1 MLKFHRPTFLML
13 VLGITCGL
21 VAAEGVK
28 VNRAA
33 PVVEH
38 RKFDRDHPPSDMPPL
53 EPKEAAVT
61 KSVFGI
67 ATQFSVQVISDE
79 KRGGKTVA
87 KVKVTSVTLDLS
99 LKITVWVPTD
109 APKTIIDHEE
119 GHRQISEYF
128 YKDAEKIAR
137 NIAQKYVGQ
146 VYEAEGNDAESA
158 SRAALDKAI
167 SELSQKYMAETQNLS
182 VRANEIFDE
191 ITQHSRNQR
200 ISVEKAVKESIERAK
215 KEKEKK

>member
-1 MLKFHRPTFLML
+1 MPRLYRPVLLLLFLSTTPT
-13 VLGITCGL
+13 VFAVDAI
-21 VAAEGVK
+21 K
-28 VNRAA
+28 VNRQPPA
-33 PVVEH
+33 VEH
-38 RKFDRDHPPSDMPPL
+38 RKFDRNHPPSDMPPL
-53 EPKEAAVT
+53 EPEEAAVT
-61 KSVFGI
+61 KSIFGI
-67 ATQFSVQVISDE
+67 ATQFSVQVE
-79 KRGGKTVA
+79 GEQKRGNKTVA

-99 LKITVWVPTD
+99 LKITVWLPND
-109 APKTIIDHEE
+109 PPKVIVDHEE

>member
-1 MLKFHRPTFLML
+1 MVKVHRAAFLL
-13 VLGITCGL
+13 VLLFASGL
-21 VAAEGVK
+21 SAAEGVK
-28 VNRAA
+28 INRSA
-33 PVVEH
+33 PAVEH
-38 RKFDRDHPPSDMPPL
+38 RKFDRQHPPSDMPPL

-67 ATQFSVQVISDE
+67 ATQFSVQVMSEE

-87 KVKVTSVTLDLS
+87 KVKVTSVTVDLS
-99 LKITVWVPTD
+99 LKITVWVPND
-109 APKTIIDHEE
+109 APRVIIDHEE

-137 NIAQKYVGQ
+137 NIGQKYLGQ
-146 VYEAEGNDAESA
+146 VYEAEGSDAEAA

-167 SELSQKYMAETQNLS
+167 NELSQKYMGETQNVS
-182 VRANEIFDE
+182 ARANEVFDE
-191 ITQHSRNQR
+191 ITSHGRNQN
-200 ISVEKAVKESIERAK
+200 ISVEKAMKQSIERAK